1 MSIVSTET
9 PPNDKKTTATTEP
22 SFGWNIYAEQVN
34 GRFAMVGFILLLI
47 LELATGQDLW
57 TWLGLR

>member
-1 MSIVSTET
+1 MLIVSTET
-9 PPNDKKTTATTEP
+9 PPDEKKLTSATEP

-34 GRFAMVGFILLLI
+34 GRFAMVGFVLLLI
-47 LELATGQDLW
+47 LELVTGQDLL